1 MSNAKPL
8 QGRRILVTGAATGI
22 GAAAVR
28 VLTEAGAEIA
38 ATYHQTP
45 PPDDLAATWLQCDA
59 RDPDAVSAMVQQA
72 VEHLGGLDVLVNAAG
87 LWQAGVPGF
96 ISADDIS
103 FLLDTNVKATILTN
117 QAAHAVM
124 KDQDDEGGRIIN
136 FGSSE
141 AVVGSPISAVYA
153 ATKGAVQAWTR
164 SAARAWA
171 ADNVTVNAL
180 APAVQTPGADRLRAF
195 LGPEAGA
202 LIDQQMKMMIP
213 LGGALGDPARDVGP
227 ARSTALVGRPLKSLG
242 YPPFSLK
249 DDVRLRQL
257 PRCDRGVSIS
267 LGEGMVIALAP
278 TCPAWL
284 RSDVMAELG
293 AAQISFD
300 RDRNRTFDQLATL
313 TELAAE
319 RGMGTGPGVTIG
331 DRTRAGGHRTRRQ
344 A

>member
-1 MSNAKPL
+1 MSSAPSSVTPPL
-8 QGRRILVTGAATGI
+8 LGRRILVTGAATGI

-59 RDPDAVSAMVQQA
+59 RDPDAVSTMVQQA

-87 LWQAGVPGF
+87 LWQAGIPGF

-117 QAAHAVM
+117 QAAYAVM
-124 KDQDDEGGRIIN
+124 KGQGSQDAKGGRIIN

-141 AVVGSPISAVYA
+141 AVMGSPISAVYA

-195 LGPEAGA
+195 LGPDAAA

-227 ARSTALVGRPLKSLG
+227 ILVFLAGSG
-242 YPPFSLK
+242 SDFITG
-249 DDVRLRQL
+249 QL
-257 PRCDRGVSIS
+257 LAVDGGLI
-267 LGEGMVIALAP
+267 MV
-278 TCPAWL
+278 
-284 RSDVMAELG
+284 
-293 AAQISFD
+293 
-300 RDRNRTFDQLATL
+300 
-313 TELAAE
+313 
-319 RGMGTGPGVTIG
+319 
-331 DRTRAGGHRTRRQ
+331 GG
-344 A
+344 